1 MTKTVGLTGGIG
13 SGKTTVASVFK
24 TLGVPVYHADDEAK
38 LLMQHSKSI
47 REGLISL
54 FGDKAFENQ
63 ILNKSY
69 ISQQIFSDQSLLK
82 QMNALVHPEVAQHYA
97 TWLSKQSSPY
107 VVKEVAILFE
117 IGAQDQFDF
126 IITVTAPKSVRLE
139 RTKKRD
145 NKSER
150 EIEAIMD
157 NQLSDSKKVKQS
169 DFVIQNLNW
178 NRTAQKVL
186 NIHNEIIKLIN

>member
-13 SGKTTVASVFK
+13 SGKTAVASVFK

-38 LLMQHSKSI
+38 KLMHHSKSVQK
-47 REGLISL
+47 GLISL

-63 ILNKSY
+63 VLNKSY
-69 ISQQIFSDQSLLK
+69 ISKQIFSDQSLLK
-82 QMNALVHPEVAQHYA
+82 QMNALVHPEVAKHYA
-97 TWLSKQSSPY
+97 TWLSKQTSPY

-117 IGAQDQFDF
+117 IKAQDQFDF
-126 IITVTAPKSVRLE
+126 IITVTAPKHVRLE

-145 NKSER
+145 NKSEH

-157 NQLSDSKKVKQS
+157 NQLSDSKKIKQS
-169 DFVIQNLNW
+169 DFVIQNLDW
-178 NRTAQKVL
+178 DQTTQEVL
-186 NIHNEIIKLIN
+186 KIHNKIIKLMS

>member
-38 LLMQHSKSI
+38 QLMQNSKSI
-47 REGLISL
+47 QAGLISL
-54 FGDKAFENQ
+54 FGDKAFKNQ

-69 ISQQIFSDQSLLK
+69 ISKQIFSDQSLLK
-82 QMNALVHPEVAQHYA
+82 QMNELVHPVVAKHYT
-97 TWLSKQSSPY
+97 TWLSKQTSPY
-107 VVKEVAILFE
+107 VIKEVAILFE

-126 IITVTAPKSVRLE
+126 IITVTAPKPIRLE

-145 NKSER
+145 NKSQR
-150 EIEAIMD
+150 EIEAIMN

-169 DFVIQNLNW
+169 DFVIQNLDW
-178 NRTAQKVL
+178 DLTASKVL
-186 NIHNEIIKLIN
+186 KIHNKIIKLIS